1 MTRRAFETAL
11 THALARAHGVVGGA
25 IHVHHIA
32 FRAANA
38 SDPTLPGETN
48 AAAGVGTFR
57 VHRDHAAKVAT
68 AVTMLAETH
77 DGSPC
82 VARTCAA
89 ASSPHAVA
97 FDARAA
103 RRARLEISDE
113 GETRG
118 IEAVTEAPERIDRGG
133 GRGCGLA

>member
-1 MTRRAFETAL
+1 VTRRSFETVL

-25 IHVHHIA
+25 IPVHHIA
-32 FRAANA
+32 FRAASA
-38 SDPTLPGETN
+38 SDQTLPGETN

-57 VHRDHAAKVAT
+57 VHRDDAAKVAT

-82 VARTCAA
+82 VARTCAT
-89 ASSPHAVA
+89 ASSPHAAA

-103 RRARLEISDE
+103 ATRAVGNL
-113 GETRG
+113 G
-118 IEAVTEAPERIDRGG
+118 
-133 GRGCGLA
+133 

>member
-1 MTRRAFETAL
+1 MTRRAFETVL

-25 IHVHHIA
+25 IPVHHIA
-32 FRAANA
+32 FRAASP

-48 AAAGVGTFR
+48 ATAGVGTFR
-57 VHRDHAAKVAT
+57 VHRDDAAKVAT

-82 VARTCAA
+82 VARTCAT
-89 ASSPHAVA
+89 ASSPHAAA

-103 RRARLEISDE
+103 ATRAVGNL
-113 GETRG
+113 G
-118 IEAVTEAPERIDRGG
+118 
-133 GRGCGLA
+133 

>member
-1 MTRRAFETAL
+1 MTRRAFETVL

-25 IHVHHIA
+25 IPVHHIA
-32 FRAANA
+32 FRVASP

-57 VHRDHAAKVAT
+57 VHRDDAAKVAT

-89 ASSPHAVA
+89 ASSPHAAA

-103 RRARLEISDE
+103 ATRA
-113 GETRG
+113 
-118 IEAVTEAPERIDRGG
+118 V
-133 GRGCGLA
+133 

>member
-1 MTRRAFETAL
+1 MTRRAFETVL

-103 RRARLEISDE
+103 TARAVGNL
-113 GETRG
+113 G
-118 IEAVTEAPERIDRGG
+118 
-133 GRGCGLA
+133 